1 MDLMIS
7 ASSLHV
13 MHLVVGYLLQ
23 PVVWLLLA
31 MTALSVL
38 DIGILISERCFA
50 LRRWQKKGDS
60 QSFEKLAM
68 KRIERTD
75 FLTRVAPMLGL
86 MGTLIPLGP
95 GLAALGEGDLHI
107 LTTAMS
113 VAFDT
118 TVLGLL
124 VGVVGFVM
132 GRLRR
137 RWYSES
143 LDEISLREQQT
154 A

>member
-7 ASSLHV
+7 ASSLHL
-13 MHLVVGYLLQ
+13 MHQLVAYLLQ

-38 DIGILISERCFA
+38 DIGTLVAERTVA
-50 LRRWQKKGDS
+50 LRRWQDFGDA

-75 FLTRVAPMLGL
+75 FLTRIAPMLGL

-95 GLAALGEGDLHI
+95 GLAALGEGDLSI

-124 VGVVGFVM
+124 VGIVGFVM

-137 RWYSES
+137 RWYSET
-143 LDEISLREQQT
+143 LDEISLREQQSP
-154 A
+154 